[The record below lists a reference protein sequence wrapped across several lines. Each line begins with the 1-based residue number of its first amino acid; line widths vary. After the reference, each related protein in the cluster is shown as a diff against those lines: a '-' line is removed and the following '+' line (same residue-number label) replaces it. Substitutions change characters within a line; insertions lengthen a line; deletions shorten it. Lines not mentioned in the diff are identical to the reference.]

1 MSASASAKIHTSRII
16 AAIAIMSFS
25 IVCYSASV
33 FYPTY
38 IALIIIIIIPTLAL
52 VFLKRKTRTVGLLQG
67 VALQMAAVVP
77 VAIAQLTGFVW
88 KSWSISPAEAIEV
101 FPLSVLFDMAGWSV
115 VTPFEWLVP
124 KRQTWVFSN
133 LGEFGVLWISKV
145 MLVAM
150 LLAWRREKYVRK
162 PDWLTIVILLAVFAD
177 SWASRDFPWWGT

>member
-1 MSASASAKIHTSRII
+1 MSV
-16 AAIAIMSFS
+16 S
-25 IVCYSASV
+25 IVCYPASV
-33 FYPTY
+33 LYPTY
-38 IALIIIIIIPTLAL
+38 IALIIIIIIPILAL
-52 VFLKRKTRTVGLLQG
+52 VFRKRKTRTVGLLQG

-101 FPLSVLFDMAGWSV
+101 FPLSVLFDMAGWSIYS
-115 VTPFEWLVP
+115 TFEWLVP
-124 KRQTWVFSN
+124 KRQTWLFSN
-133 LGEFGVLWISKV
+133 LPEYASLWFVKV